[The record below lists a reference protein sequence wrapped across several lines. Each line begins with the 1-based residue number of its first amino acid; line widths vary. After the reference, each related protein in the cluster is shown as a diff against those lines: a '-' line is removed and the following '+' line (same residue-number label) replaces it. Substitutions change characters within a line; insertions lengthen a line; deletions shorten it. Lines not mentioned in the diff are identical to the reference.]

1 MGVVPHTV
9 GESER
14 GDVEFQSDFEVEE
27 ERQREVLAMEG
38 AGFVKRTYGVRSSCL
53 EHSCAKLDQQLDGL
67 RAVVPNSTSRRERS
81 DSIVVDAY
89 YYIATLQKQV
99 EDLSS
104 ELLEDASLARTQDEE
119 IDERSLP
126 MVEVMKRD
134 GVLEVRM
141 VCANRPGLLVDVMEA
156 VESRGLTVVDAK
168 IASHSNIVFEYLSLE
183 SEESVTDEGDEE
195 SELDSVK
202 AMLVN
207 AICGSA
213 LQ

>member
-1 MGVVPHTV
+1 MGVVPLTV

-14 GDVEFQSDFEVEE
+14 GDVDFESDFEMEE
-27 ERQREVLAMEG
+27 GRRREVLAMEG

-53 EHSCAKLDQQLDGL
+53 DQQLDEL
-67 RAVVPNSTSRRERS
+67 RAVVPNNTRRRERS

-104 ELLEDASLARTQDEE
+104 ELLEDASLDRTQDEE
-119 IDERSLP
+119 IDARSLP

-141 VCANRPGLLVDVMEA
+141 VCANRPGLLVDVMET
-156 VESRGLTVVDAK
+156 VESRGLTVIDAK
-168 IASHSNIVFEYLSLE
+168 IACDSNIVIEYLSLKR
-183 SEESVTDEGDEE
+183 EESVTDEGDEE

-202 AMLVN
+202 TMLVN
-207 AICGSA
+207 AICGSD